1 MTCSTNGCSPASGAN
16 ADHQE
21 DVSFTRPAPL
31 ISRPARA
38 WPRWPHD
45 ASREAIPLSLPTE
58 QPTTAINLASPL
70 DGHLQRTVHI
80 DWDYLVVR
88 RPVVLTHSTLP
99 AYLLLPEVHALLDRA
114 LHANH
119 HLMINTL
126 WHTGARISECLSL
139 TRANFHLAAERSY
152 VSLHVSKRRGRPR
165 TNAAGD
171 PVPRLLPITDH
182 AYLLELD
189 RYFTT
194 HRLKANDKLFPIGRH
209 GAAKRVRTLVERVK
223 KEGGVDLPIKVTAH
237 TFRHSFAINAV
248 LHGVPLPVIKQWLGH
263 RNIQSTE
270 IYTQVLAAETGHLM
284 QWIAF

>member
-1 MTCSTNGCSPASGAN
+1 MTLPVES
-16 ADHQE
+16 
-21 DVSFTRPAPL
+21 
-31 ISRPARA
+31 I
-38 WPRWPHD
+38 
-45 ASREAIPLSLPTE
+45 RE
-58 QPTTAINLASPL
+58 
-70 DGHLQRTVHI
+70 GVMQRTVHI
-80 DWDYLVVR
+80 DWDYLVER
-88 RPVVLTHSTLP
+88 RPVVLTHSVLP
-99 AYLLLPEVHALLDRA
+99 PYLLLPEVHALLEQA

-139 TRANFHLAAERSY
+139 TRSAFHLDDERSY
-152 VSLHVSKRRGRPR
+152 VSLKVAKRRGRPR

-171 PVPRLLPITDH
+171 PLPRLVPITDH
-182 AYLLELD
+182 TYLLELE

-194 HRLKANDKLFPIGRH
+194 HHLSAGDRLFAIGRH
-209 GAAKRVRTLVERVK
+209 GAAKRIRTLIERVK
-223 KEGGVDLPIKVTAH
+223 ESGKGVPINVTPH
-237 TFRHSFAINAV
+237 TFRHSFAVNAV